1 MAGGV
6 SIAANIALCLGLTER
21 YSVAGLALAS
31 ALSSTVYALLL
42 LLPLQRRDRLL
53 DGRSLAD
60 FGKMALSALVMGLC
74 VRLGLRVLG
83 TVLPAGK
90 LGELAALGLCALG
103 GAALYFG
110 LTLALGLEEAKL
122 AVSFRYRK
130 K

>member
-1 MAGGV
+1 M
-6 SIAANIALCLGLTER
+6 
-21 YSVAGLALAS
+21 ALA
-31 ALSSTVYALLL
+31 
-42 LLPLQRRDRLL
+42 
-53 DGRSLAD
+53 
-60 FGKMALSALVMGLC
+60 ALVMGLC

-103 GAALYFG
+103 GVALYFG